1 MALQFALL
9 LVFPALVILGALR
22 DVTSYT
28 IPNWIS
34 GCLILSFFP
43 AALALGLTPATIGLH
58 IGVFAAALAVG
69 IAMFALNWIGGG
81 DAKLFAAAALWF
93 GWPAV
98 IPFLI
103 YTAYAGGAFTLVL
116 LSLRS
121 PLLRPYV
128 LSGPRWFER
137 LASQGEPIPYGVAIA
152 AGALLAFPQSALM
165 QNAGF

>member
-1 MALQFALL
+1 MASALL
-9 LVFPALVILGALR
+9 VVFPALIVLGALR

-34 GCLILSFFP
+34 GFLILAFFP
-43 AALALGLTPATIGLH
+43 AALALELPLTAIGLH
-58 IGVFAAALAVG
+58 IGIFAAALAVG
-69 IAMFALNWIGGG
+69 VGMFALNWIGGG

-98 IPFLI
+98 FPFLI

>member
-1 MALQFALL
+1 MAFSLL

-28 IPNWIS
+28 IPNWVS
-34 GCLILSFFP
+34 GLLILGFFP
-43 AALALGLTPATIGLH
+43 AALIIGLAPMV
-58 IGVFAAALAVG
+58 IGAHVGIFAAALAVG
-69 IAMFALNWIGGG
+69 MAMFALNWIGGG

-93 GWPAV
+93 GWPA
-98 IPFLI
+98 ISSFLVF
-103 YTAYAGGAFTLVL
+103 TAVAGGAFTLIL

-128 LSGPRWFER
+128 LSGPRWFGR

>member
-1 MALQFALL
+1 MALALL
-9 LVFPALVILGALR
+9 LIFPALVVLGALR

-34 GCLILSFFP
+34 GLLILGFFP
-43 AALALGLTPATIGLH
+43 AALVLGLTPGAVGAHVAVLGL
-58 IGVFAAALAVG
+58 ALAIG
-69 IAMFALNWIGGG
+69 MAMFALNWIGGG

-98 IPFLI
+98 LPFLI
-103 YTAYAGGAFTLVL
+103 YTAYAGGAFTLIL